1 MRSRR
6 SESKVPQAGVPG
18 PLFCGGPG
26 DQTHVMDETTEL
38 TPRECW
44 DLLSTADVGRL
55 AVCLGEAP
63 EIFPVNYVVANGTV
77 VFRTAAGLKHVS
89 ARLQRPVAFEVDSVD
104 HETGIAWSVVVKG
117 RARDMS
123 AEQEQEFARTLPLR
137 PMHAG
142 AKHIFVR
149 IEPGEVSGRRFPI
162 ASAGRWVDDEGKATQ
177 E

>member
-1 MRSRR
+1 
-6 SESKVPQAGVPG
+6 
-18 PLFCGGPG
+18 
-26 DQTHVMDETTEL
+26 MDETTEL

-44 DLLSTADVGRL
+44 DLLSNADVGRL

-89 ARLQRPVAFEVDSVD
+89 ARLHRLVTFEVDDVD

-123 AEQEQEFARTLPLR
+123 ADTEQAFARTLPLR

-142 AKHIFVR
+142 AKHLFVR
-149 IEPGEVSGRRFPI
+149 IEPDLVTGRRFPV
-162 ASAGRWVDDEGKATQ
+162 AAAGRWVDDEGIATK